1 MNEIITVDQ
10 LPIIRQSLAD
20 ISADIKRQTAEALS
34 MVCTEDTVKFVKAY
48 RAELNGQKKEL
59 EDKRIAVK
67 KEIMKPYDE
76 FEKIFKE
83 LISTPFSDA
92 DSQLKAKI
100 DDVENEIKRRK
111 EEELRAYHAEL
122 LADISSIDFLPFE
135 RLRLNITKTESTA
148 SLKKQIQEFVYR
160 VADDVEMISE
170 QPDSAEIMV
179 EYIQT
184 LNASQA
190 IMTISARK
198 KAVEAQ
204 KRAMEIASTPVINP
218 IDDFDVPDPFD
229 DFTPPLVNAA
239 PTGRAKIRFEVSDS
253 VEKIDELFDFLRGG
267 RYDYREI

>member
-1 MNEIITVDQ
+1 MNEIITVEQ
-10 LPIIRQSLAD
+10 LPIIRQSLAE
-20 ISADIKRQTAEALS
+20 ISAEIKRQTAEALS

-76 FEKIFKE
+76 FEKIYKE
-83 LISTPFSDA
+83 MITTPFADA
-92 DSQLKAKI
+92 DGQLKVKI
-100 DDVENEIKRRK
+100 DEVENEIKRRK
-111 EEELRAYHAEL
+111 EEELRGYF
-122 LADISSIDFLPFE
+122 ADMLQDYPKIDFLPFE
-135 RLRLNITKTESTA
+135 RLRLNITKTESVT
-148 SLKKQIQEFVYR
+148 SYKKQIDDTVYKIS
-160 VADDVEMISE
+160 DDIDMIE
-170 QPDSAEIMV
+170 LQQDSAEIMV

-190 IMTISARK
+190 IMTVNARK
-198 KAVEAQ
+198 RAIEAQ
-204 KRAMEIASTPVINP
+204 KKVMDPVVDITPHP

-239 PTGRAKIRFEVSDS
+239 PTGRAKVRIEVSES